1 MGVVPIGIPLIVGPA
16 VLTLLLIIVHTYGF
30 ISTLICLIL
39 NFLVVWLVFGQSH
52 SIMRFMKE
60 GGAKGI
66 GKVSSL
72 LLAAFAM
79 MMVRIGLQGWMNLI
93 YESP

>member
-1 MGVVPIGIPLIVGPA
+1 VTVGFLGA
-16 VLTLLLIIVHTYGF
+16 NLLL
-30 ISTLICLIL
+30 
-39 NFLVVWLVFGQSH
+39 VWVVFGRAH
-52 SIMRFMKE
+52 WIMGLTKE

-79 MMVRIGLQGWMNLI
+79 MMIRKGIEGWRGYCAEMNDGPFLLALSAI
-93 YESP
+93 DDYMKNMK

>member
-16 VLTLLLIIVHTYGF
+16 VLTLLLILVHAYGY
-30 ISTLICLIL
+30 ISTLLCLIL
-39 NFLVVWLVFGQSH
+39 NFLIVWLVFSQSH
-52 SIMRFMKE
+52 GIMQVMKE

-66 GKVSSL
+66 AKVSSL

-79 MMVRIGLQGWMNLI
+79 MMVRMGIKGWIDLFNG
-93 YESP
+93 P